1 MKQKPWDRYEAALL
15 LSYCLKIEAGD
26 IPRKEA
32 VDIVSN
38 TLRKRAEVQGV
49 EIDETFR
56 NTNGISMQMSAIRN
70 CYLGKD
76 HGLAGSKLF
85 HEMVDLYKSNHDA
98 LEQILQGESDKVNRS
113 IWQEFLLWLKE
124 AVPDKEKEI
133 VTSLAAVSMLAL
145 KSNRTHM
152 PISEIS
158 DVAEIERLQ
167 SIMRKPGALGLHS
180 KKMLTK
186 ASHALNT
193 YVQFLDKKADDAAA
207 PEESQSVSVEESV
220 AHANF
225 RVDFSKSISYAHT
238 KPISC
243 KYKGRDIS
251 CAGWNA
257 LFINL
262 TRLIYQECGDTF
274 PVGCSLLSSSRI
286 DIGNAEGMNYPKE
299 IANGVYL
306 ECNASATGIVNKLHA
321 LFDICGINYDDVI
334 IEYCKTSD
342 NIVSEKEVKASN
354 PQVAALEKLLSKHYK
369 YGFRLGSPIELMRI
383 RNFAEEDGIFLAD
396 SDEELERKIAATG
409 IKIDGKVFIIESE
422 ILSGIAAVT
431 DSVFD
436 EGATVIFLNQLME
449 IKEEWLSEQHITNV
463 DMLKTLLKR
472 IRPNYYYGQNIITPG
487 EKSTEHDAIV
497 KEILRISTGQ
507 SVVRTDAL
515 KEKLPYIPTEKIAWS
530 LSTSP
535 EFIWISE
542 GKYFL
547 MNQFVLSEEDANTIS
562 EHVANECELN
572 GYASITDLPLGNI
585 QEENYELSETAIY
598 AAVYSTVLKEHYYLH
613 GKILTKEENGVDIS
627 ALLKAYC
634 AGKSC
639 CTASELME
647 RAEELTGTPN
657 KQTSMAILYDSMIR
671 VDMDEFVSEDQI
683 HFDTNAVDT
692 LLKSM
697 VGTRFAPIRSVNT
710 FALFPSCGASWNH
723 YILESFCYRFSEGY
737 RHDLLSSP
745 LNSFIDL
752 YAPYLT
758 GFSHE
763 ECEIIK
769 NSITEDMFVLSATKG
784 NAVVKKAADDY
795 RKGQVKDQLFRLWSE
810 RTGGTKSP
818 KHWSEHYK
826 TPILCCIDP
835 EIYGEAKKAFAVLN
849 SSQHSES
856 EIKMALEFCEGAD
869 FFDVIADSDYRN
881 KCFMEQIVGC
891 YSKLLPDITAI
902 RSALEDTD
910 IAPYDWADDPRIKA
924 KIKNMASVEYNAGGS
939 DAAINTI
946 ESMPIDQ
953 LKTWLKQ
960 LAVSDMELGVKII
973 SNGGKNA

>member
-321 LFDICGINYDDVI
+321 LFDI
-334 IEYCKTSD
+334 
-342 NIVSEKEVKASN
+342 
-354 PQVAALEKLLSKHYK
+354 
-369 YGFRLGSPIELMRI
+369 
-383 RNFAEEDGIFLAD
+383 
-396 SDEELERKIAATG
+396 
-409 IKIDGKVFIIESE
+409 
-422 ILSGIAAVT
+422 
-431 DSVFD
+431 
-436 EGATVIFLNQLME
+436 FLNQLME

-723 YILESFCYRFSEGY
+723 YVLESFCYRFSEEYRLAVINYNDKNAGLIVSKDLTLSYADMLSEAAANSSVELTLESVGQYFFDNGY
-737 RHDLLSSP
+737 TAKRR
-745 LNSFIDL
+745 
-752 YAPYLT
+752 YA
-758 GFSHE
+758 
-763 ECEIIK
+763 K
-769 NSITEDMFVLSATKG
+769 M
-784 NAVVKKAADDY
+784 
-795 RKGQVKDQLFRLWSE
+795 
-810 RTGGTKSP
+810 
-818 KHWSEHYK
+818 
-826 TPILCCIDP
+826 P
-835 EIYGEAKKAFAVLN
+835 EILERAKK
-849 SSQHSES
+849 
-856 EIKMALEFCEGAD
+856 
-869 FFDVIADSDYRN
+869 
-881 KCFMEQIVGC
+881 
-891 YSKLLPDITAI
+891 I
-902 RSALEDTD
+902 REED
-910 IAPYDWADDPRIKA
+910 
-924 KIKNMASVEYNAGGS
+924 
-939 DAAINTI
+939 
-946 ESMPIDQ
+946 
-953 LKTWLKQ
+953 
-960 LAVSDMELGVKII
+960 
-973 SNGGKNA
+973 

>member
-334 IEYCKTSD
+334 MEM
-342 NIVSEKEVKASN
+342 
-354 PQVAALEKLLSKHYK
+354 PLSH
-369 YGFRLGSPIELMRI
+369 
-383 RNFAEEDGIFLAD
+383 
-396 SDEELERKIAATG
+396 
-409 IKIDGKVFIIESE
+409 
-422 ILSGIAAVT
+422 
-431 DSVFD
+431 
-436 EGATVIFLNQLME
+436 
-449 IKEEWLSEQHITNV
+449 
-463 DMLKTLLKR
+463 TLLR
-472 IRPNYYYGQNIITPG
+472 
-487 EKSTEHDAIV
+487 E
-497 KEILRISTGQ
+497 
-507 SVVRTDAL
+507 
-515 KEKLPYIPTEKIAWS
+515 
-530 LSTSP
+530 
-535 EFIWISE
+535 
-542 GKYFL
+542 
-547 MNQFVLSEEDANTIS
+547 
-562 EHVANECELN
+562 
-572 GYASITDLPLGNI
+572 
-585 QEENYELSETAIY
+585 
-598 AAVYSTVLKEHYYLH
+598 
-613 GKILTKEENGVDIS
+613 
-627 ALLKAYC
+627 
-634 AGKSC
+634 
-639 CTASELME
+639 
-647 RAEELTGTPN
+647 
-657 KQTSMAILYDSMIR
+657 
-671 VDMDEFVSEDQI
+671 
-683 HFDTNAVDT
+683 
-692 LLKSM
+692 
-697 VGTRFAPIRSVNT
+697 
-710 FALFPSCGASWNH
+710 
-723 YILESFCYRFSEGY
+723 
-737 RHDLLSSP
+737 
-745 LNSFIDL
+745 
-752 YAPYLT
+752 
-758 GFSHE
+758 
-763 ECEIIK
+763 
-769 NSITEDMFVLSATKG
+769 
-784 NAVVKKAADDY
+784 
-795 RKGQVKDQLFRLWSE
+795 
-810 RTGGTKSP
+810 SP
-818 KHWSEHYK
+818 KK
-826 TPILCCIDP
+826 
-835 EIYGEAKKAFAVLN
+835 
-849 SSQHSES
+849 
-856 EIKMALEFCEGAD
+856 
-869 FFDVIADSDYRN
+869 R
-881 KCFMEQIVGC
+881 
-891 YSKLLPDITAI
+891 
-902 RSALEDTD
+902 
-910 IAPYDWADDPRIKA
+910 
-924 KIKNMASVEYNAGGS
+924 
-939 DAAINTI
+939 
-946 ESMPIDQ
+946 
-953 LKTWLKQ
+953 
-960 LAVSDMELGVKII
+960 
-973 SNGGKNA
+973 

>member
-487 EKSTEHDAIV
+487 EKSTEHDALERLGYPVVYLPVDSQGVVLSDSLSKAITEKTKLVSVMMVNNEIGTIEPIKELATIAHTHNVLFHTDAVQAVGHIPIDVNELGIDMLSSSAHKFNGPKGIGFLYIRKGTQIRPLADGGAQEFHMRAGTENIASIV
-497 KEILRISTGQ
+497 GMAVALKKNCRTMQETSTKLQAMDHAFIDVLHEANVDFIRNGSVSKSPGIISVSIRNISGEMLLHRLDLKGISISTG
-507 SVVRTDAL
+507 
-515 KEKLPYIPTEKIAWS
+515 
-530 LSTSP
+530 
-535 EFIWISE
+535 
-542 GKYFL
+542 
-547 MNQFVLSEEDANTIS
+547 
-562 EHVANECELN
+562 
-572 GYASITDLPLGNI
+572 
-585 QEENYELSETAIY
+585 
-598 AAVYSTVLKEHYYLH
+598 
-613 GKILTKEENGVDIS
+613 S
-627 ALLKAYC
+627 AC
-634 AGKSC
+634 
-639 CTASELME
+639 
-647 RAEELTGTPN
+647 
-657 KQTSMAILYDSMIR
+657 D
-671 VDMDEFVSEDQI
+671 
-683 HFDTNAVDT
+683 
-692 LLKSM
+692 
-697 VGTRFAPIRSVNT
+697 SVNT
-710 FALFPSCGASWNH
+710 QV
-723 YILESFCYRFSEGY
+723 
-737 RHDLLSSP
+737 
-745 LNSFIDL
+745 
-752 YAPYLT
+752 
-758 GFSHE
+758 SH
-763 ECEIIK
+763 
-769 NSITEDMFVLSATKG
+769 V
-784 NAVVKKAADDY
+784 
-795 RKGQVKDQLFRLWSE
+795 
-810 RTGGTKSP
+810 
-818 KHWSEHYK
+818 
-826 TPILCCIDP
+826 
-835 EIYGEAKKAFAVLN
+835 
-849 SSQHSES
+849 
-856 EIKMALEFCEGAD
+856 
-869 FFDVIADSDYRN
+869 
-881 KCFMEQIVGC
+881 
-891 YSKLLPDITAI
+891 
-902 RSALEDTD
+902 
-910 IAPYDWADDPRIKA
+910 IKA
-924 KIKNMASVEYNAGGS
+924 IGVPSAYAQGTIRISFGHDNQIEDAVEIAHAIAKILQ
-939 DAAINTI
+939 T
-946 ESMPIDQ
+946 
-953 LKTWLKQ
+953 
-960 LAVSDMELGVKII
+960 
-973 SNGGKNA
+973 